1 MGWIIRNNEL
11 TESEFNDEIYYP
23 SYPLTAPLWRTGESG
38 LQTGFYEGVVFP
50 SSPLA
55 PALWHVDPENGL
67 VTGFLNE
74 IPYRDDNWKISGG
87 ELKTKYMADTIYL
100 GACAN
105 NIQLYSVTIPKSVKR
120 IGRYAFYNTLI
131 NHVTIASDCTYY
143 PTSFPE
149 GTVIERYPDEEEGEN
164 DG

>member
-1 MGWIIRNNEL
+1 MSWIVTSIEL
-11 TESEFNDEIYYP
+11 TESEFNDSITFP
-23 SYPLTAPLWRTGESG
+23 SY
-38 LQTGFYEGVVFP
+38 
-50 SSPLA
+50 PLA
-55 PALWHVDPENGL
+55 PALWRTQHQLRTGLQNVAKIPTYPLTPILWRVSENRLETGL
-67 VTGFLNE
+67 FGQ
-74 IPYRDDNWKISGG
+74 IPKPDDNWVIGSDG
-87 ELKTKYMADTIYL
+87 LKTKNMADTIYL

-131 NHVTIASDCTYY
+131 NHVIIASDCTYY